1 MATDIKKQ
9 LSYYIWAEK
18 YRPISFDDVILP
30 KEYKKFFKNIL
41 KDKEIPNMIFHSV
54 APGVCKT
61 SLSKVICNDLEANFR
76 YINMSE
82 KGGIDTLRNDINKFA
97 SMKSLDG
104 KPKIVIL
111 DEFQSPNA
119 TINLQNGLKAAIEE
133 FKNSCRFIITS
144 NFINSII
151 EPIKSRCM
159 LFDFNFNEVTAQ
171 KEMKPLIEQRLS
183 EILTFENVIYKDETL
198 NKLVE
203 EYFPDIRKMIS
214 ICQQYSKL
222 NGCIDNEIFK
232 FDVVSEE
239 FYDYIL
245 NLKFGQARKYLI
257 DRNYN
262 YSELFRELYD
272 NLIPKIKSGL
282 KQART
287 ILIIAEYMHRHSN
300 VIDAEIN
307 AAALIYEIISILSE
321 KEEK

>member
-1 MATDIKKQ
+1 MGTDITKQ

-18 YRPISFDDVILP
+18 YRPISLDDVILP
-30 KEYKKFFKNIL
+30 KEHKKFFKNVL

-61 SLSKVICNDLEANFR
+61 SLSKVICNDLEANYR

-97 SMKSLDG
+97 AMKSLDG

-111 DEFQSPNA
+111 DEFQAPNA

-133 FKNSCRFIITS
+133 FKNSCRFILTT

-159 LFDFNFNEVTAQ
+159 LFDFNFSEVKVQ
-171 KEMKPLIEQRLS
+171 NEMKPLVADRIS
-183 EILTFENVIYKDETL
+183 EILTFENIVFQEQTI

-214 ICQQYSKL
+214 ICQQYSKMK
-222 NGCIDNEIFK
+222 GYIDNEIFK
-232 FDVVSEE
+232 FDKVEEE
-239 FYDYIL
+239 FYDYVL
-245 NLKFGQARKYLI
+245 NFKFGKARKYLI

-262 YSELFRELYD
+262 YSELYRELYY
-272 NLIPKIKSGL
+272 NLVPRVDPS
-282 KQART
+282 KQGR
-287 ILIIAEYMHRHSN
+287 LIVTIAEYEYRHASM
-300 VIDAEIN
+300 IDAEIN
-307 AAALIYEIISILSE
+307 ASALIFEIISILSE
-321 KEEK
+321 KPE